1 MGWKKYWISKKIK
14 YDNTKIRFKKSMIR
28 SNLWDYSDACILVKI
43 TITVLNTTA
52 ASATVNNT
60 NKKVIFKSCDPVTH
74 SITEINNTQVDDA

>member
-28 SNLWDYSDACILVKI
+28 SNLCDCSDACILVKI

-60 NKKVIFKSCDPVTH
+60 K
-74 SITEINNTQVDDA
+74 